1 MQYRRLGKS
10 GLKVSEIA
18 LGSWL
23 TYGASVDKEVASKII
38 HRAYEAGVN
47 FFDTANVYARGA
59 AEVVV
64 GEALRDFPRES
75 FVLATKAF
83 WPMGEGPNDRGLSRK
98 HVMEQC
104 HASLRRLGVDYIDLF
119 YCHRYDPETPLEE
132 TLRALD
138 DLVSQGKV
146 LYVGVS
152 EWTAAQIADAAHL
165 ARQMNLDPL
174 VADQP
179 NYSLINR
186 RIEAEIMPLC
196 AREGMGIV
204 PFSPL
209 GQGILTGKYR
219 PGQEAP
225 AGSRGADPKTNS
237 FFNRIATTDRLEKV
251 AALRPIAEKNG
262 LTVGQLALA
271 WLLGHREVSSVL
283 VGATRVEQ
291 LEENL
296 GASGVPLSSEDTAR
310 IEEIFPA

>member
-1 MQYRRLGKS
+1 M
-10 GLKVSEIA
+10 
-18 LGSWL
+18 
-23 TYGASVDKEVASKII
+23 
-38 HRAYEAGVN
+38 
-47 FFDTANVYARGA
+47 
-59 AEVVV
+59 VV

-138 DLVSQGKV
+138 DLVTQGKV